1 MASAMKSPR
10 GKVGLLGEIL
20 RSLRLVWRLL
30 RDPRVPLLSKLVI
43 PALIL
48 AYFLWPADL
57 MPDVFPLLGQVDDL
71 VLLALALK
79 LFVDL
84 CPPEIVRQ
92 YRENGRQGAGGKSAP
107 HGSEEVIEAEYRIVE

>member
-1 MASAMKSPR
+1 MKSAKSR
-10 GKVGLLGEIL
+10 VGLLGEIL

-30 RDPRVPLLSKLVI
+30 RDPRVPLLNKLVI

-57 MPDVFPLLGQVDDL
+57 LADVFPVLGQVDDL

-84 CPPEIVRQ
+84 CPAEVVRQ
-92 YRENGRQGAGGKSAP
+92 YREERSGDDAGKTARQP
-107 HGSEEVIEAEYRIVE
+107 TEEVIETEYRILE